1 MEEAVEAVEDLT
13 KELQMAKN
21 DSARSKEE
29 SKGIRKRLAGCHF
42 HYRQLQEQYDALL
55 REKDRVDSLLAKAQ
69 KHAALNKKQA
79 ESWANLTE
87 SIREKRREADM
98 KVELLTKENEE
109 LNLYCKELTEMAS
122 LEQELAASS
131 VEEED
136 LR

>member
-1 MEEAVEAVEDLT
+1 
-13 KELQMAKN
+13 
-21 DSARSKEE
+21 
-29 SKGIRKRLAGCHF
+29 
-42 HYRQLQEQYDALL
+42 
-55 REKDRVDSLLAKAQ
+55 
-69 KHAALNKKQA
+69 
-79 ESWANLTE
+79 
-87 SIREKRREADM
+87 M